1 MDQLSKLG
9 HGVFLFFHKRC
20 AGKTDVA
27 GIGEHRPHFGGQ
39 QTIVG
44 AVAFIHQQK
53 HIPRKILVLH
63 FFSSVELIDDG
74 NDHIRLAAIQQFYQ
88 IPSTGG
94 SGRIEPGV
102 CKCSCDLP
110 IQFLAISDNDHFR
123 VAVGQLH

>member
-1 MDQLSKLG
+1 MDQLTEFR
-9 HGVFLFFHKRC
+9 HGVLLFFHQRST
-20 AGKTDVA
+20 GKADVA

-63 FFSSVELIDDG
+63 FFSGVELIDDG
-74 NDHIRLAAIQQFYQ
+74 SDHIRLAAIQQLHQ

-123 VAVGQLH
+123 VAVGQFH